1 LEFMNRTASI
11 LGLAG
16 LISAFAASP
25 SLAGV
30 PAPAPLLAAG
40 LPGLAVLA
48 VAGGGYLAVR
58 TFRRNRD

>member
-1 LEFMNRTASI
+1 MRSVVT
-11 LGLAG
+11 LGLA
-16 LISAFAASP
+16 ASTVVLTAGP
-25 SLAGV
+25 SFAGV
-30 PAPAPLLAAG
+30 PAAPAPLLGAG